1 MYQILS
7 SGIKNMFNF
16 SLPHGTII
24 ARLYAPTREK
34 LPERFFLMGATK
46 YAAHGI
52 TMKIS
57 NVDRQ
62 GDN

>member
-1 MYQILS
+1 
-7 SGIKNMFNF
+7 MFNF
-16 SLPHGTII
+16 SLLHGTII

-34 LPERFFLMGATK
+34 SSKRFSLMSATK
-46 YAAHGI
+46 YAALGI

>member
-1 MYQILS
+1 
-7 SGIKNMFNF
+7 MFNF